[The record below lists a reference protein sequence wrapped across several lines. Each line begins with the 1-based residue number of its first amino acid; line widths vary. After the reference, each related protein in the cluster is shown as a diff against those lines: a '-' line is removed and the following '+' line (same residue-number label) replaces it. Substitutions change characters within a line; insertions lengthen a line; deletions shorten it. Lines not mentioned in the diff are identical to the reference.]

1 MAEQDD
7 IVRVHTAGEGTLT
20 GGETDLN
27 FYAMSLEAHGQF
39 NTLLG
44 IIEER
49 TWVCAGQPTA
59 SSALAQGGNGLPY
72 IQRGLIKR
80 IGPSAIVN
88 VGVTGEVMP
97 EGKEP
102 GLIGNWG
109 TIGAPAGAIQ
119 P

>member
-1 MAEQDD
+1 
-7 IVRVHTAGEGTLT
+7 VHTAGDGTLT
-20 GGETDLN
+20 DGSSDLN
-27 FYAMSLEAHGQF
+27 FYSMNLEAHGKF
-39 NTLLG
+39 NTQLGLLD
-44 IIEER
+44 ER

-80 IGPSAIVN
+80 IGPKATVN

-97 EGKEP
+97 AGKEP

-109 TIGAPAGAIQ
+109 TIGAPAGEIQ